1 MKKIRTIIILILVLF
16 SSISFAANPS
26 KEINSKCRKNIRLLN
41 TGTALAIKQNSN
53 INIPKW
59 GSLKQALSTF
69 LDKEK
74 HLEGKEIVGPTP
86 DCEYYIVSLSKD
98 DYQWLCNLH
107 GVIDG
112 EHSVSLQY
120 HEYLL
125 QGKTCKK
132 YESNEN
138 YKKHLKDMI
147 RWTEYTLTPKEFFM
161 FHYNQNPI
169 VTTVLSI
176 ILVVVSFI
184 LLKSFFKF

>member
-26 KEINSKCRKNIRLLN
+26 KEINNKCRKNIKLLN
-41 TGTALAIKQNSN
+41 EGTALAIKQNSN

-86 DCEYYIVSLSKD
+86 DCEYYIVSLSKE

-107 GVIDG
+107 GVIEG
-112 EHSVSLQY
+112 NQNLTLQY
-120 HEYLL
+120 HEFLL
-125 QGKTCKK
+125 SGKTNSK

-138 YKKHLKDMI
+138 YKKHMNEMI
-147 RWTEYTLTPKEFFM
+147 RWTEYTLTPKEFLK

-176 ILVVVSFI
+176 IIVIVSFV